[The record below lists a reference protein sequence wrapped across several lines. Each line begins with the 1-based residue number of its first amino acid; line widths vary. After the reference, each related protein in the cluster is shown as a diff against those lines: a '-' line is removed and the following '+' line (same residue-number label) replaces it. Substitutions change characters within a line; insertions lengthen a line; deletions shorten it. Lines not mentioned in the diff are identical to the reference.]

1 MSEMSVLPF
10 EDSNKSS
17 FLMTTIDNV
26 FHFTGDLKASFTM
39 INITDE
45 QYLSDLKSRGFQIFA
60 SNQPLDGGVY
70 WLFYIMC
77 DETLEDMYYQ
87 NELIL
92 DGSKG
97 YFYYRTCKKPL
108 LLQNVGKDNVRP
120 HITTLQR
127 LRFGNQ
133 YDLPQI
139 DSVSFNHMDIN
150 QLDRML
156 SPDEVRT
163 VINYQLT
170 QTSYQ
175 QPYYLK
181 NSAGEQI
188 IGYTFASMLKNMIDD
203 DIQTISVSNVTDYE
217 TELVAVYQG
226 NLCVD
231 FIDGVKTKN
240 IKINNNDYTFG
251 ILDLYGVHSN
261 ENDSEQRDNS
271 NS

>member
-1 MSEMSVLPF
+1 MSEISILPF
-10 EDSNKSS
+10 EDSKNSS

-60 SNQPLDGGVY
+60 SNQPLDGGLY
-70 WLFYIMC
+70 WLFYVMC
-77 DETLEDMYYQ
+77 PETLGERYNQ
-87 NELIL
+87 NEKIL
-92 DGSKG
+92 EGSTG

-108 LLQNVGKDNVRP
+108 LLQNVGKENVRP
-120 HITTLQR
+120 FITTLQR

-133 YDLPQI
+133 YDLPQV
-139 DSVSFNHMDIN
+139 DSVSFTHMDIN
-150 QLDRML
+150 QLDRTL

-181 NSAGEQI
+181 NSSGDQL
-188 IGYTFASMLKNMIDD
+188 IGYTFASMLKNMIND

-240 IKINNNDYTFG
+240 IQINDDEYSFG

>member
-1 MSEMSVLPF
+1 MSEISILPF
-10 EDSNKSS
+10 EDSGKSN
-17 FLMTTIDNV
+17 FLLSTIDNV

-60 SNQPLDGGVY
+60 SNQPLDGGLY

-77 DETLEDMYYQ
+77 DKTLEDYYNQ
-87 NELIL
+87 NDFIL
-92 DGSKG
+92 EGSKG
-97 YFYYRTCKKPL
+97 YFYYRNCKKPL

-120 HITTLQR
+120 YITTLQR

-133 YDLPQI
+133 YNLPQV
-139 DSVSFNHMDIN
+139 DSVSFTHMDIN
-150 QLDRML
+150 QLDRPL
-156 SPDEVRT
+156 SPDEVRN

-170 QTSYQ
+170 QTSYHH
-175 QPYYLK
+175 PYYLK

-188 IGYTFASMLKNMIDD
+188 IGYTFASMLKNIINE
-203 DIQTISVSNVTDYE
+203 DIETISVSNVTDYE

-231 FIDGVKTKN
+231 FIDAVKTKI
-240 IKINNNDYTFG
+240 IKINDNEYTFG

-261 ENDSEQRDNS
+261 ENDSEQ
-271 NS
+271 

>member
-1 MSEMSVLPF
+1 MSEICILPF
-10 EDSNKSS
+10 EDSGKSNFFVS
-17 FLMTTIDNV
+17 KIDNV

-60 SNQPLDGGVY
+60 SNQPLDGGLY

-77 DETLEDMYYQ
+77 DKTLEDYY
-87 NELIL
+87 NKNDFIL
-92 DGSKG
+92 EGSKG
-97 YFYYRTCKKPL
+97 YFYYRNCKKPL

-120 HITTLQR
+120 YITTLQR

-133 YDLPQI
+133 YNLPQV
-139 DSVSFNHMDIN
+139 DSVSFTHMDIN
-150 QLDRML
+150 QLERTL
-156 SPDEVRT
+156 TPDEVRN

-188 IGYTFASMLKNMIDD
+188 IGYTFASMVKNI
-203 DIQTISVSNVTDYE
+203 INEEIETISVSNVTDYE

-231 FIDGVKTKN
+231 FIDAVKTKK
-240 IKINNNDYTFG
+240 IKINDNEYTFG

-261 ENDSEQRDNS
+261 ENDSEQ
-271 NS
+271 

>member
-1 MSEMSVLPF
+1 MSEICILPF
-10 EDSNKSS
+10 EDSGKSNFFVS
-17 FLMTTIDNV
+17 TIDNV

-60 SNQPLDGGVY
+60 SNQPLDGGLY

-77 DETLEDMYYQ
+77 DKPLEDYYNQ
-87 NELIL
+87 NDFIL
-92 DGSKG
+92 EGSKG

-108 LLQNVGKDNVRP
+108 LLQNVVKDNVRP
-120 HITTLQR
+120 YITTLQR

-133 YDLPQI
+133 YNLPQV
-139 DSVSFNHMDIN
+139 DSVSFTHMDIN
-150 QLDRML
+150 QLDRTL
-156 SPDEVRT
+156 SHDEVRN

-188 IGYTFASMLKNMIDD
+188 IGYTFASMVKNIINE
-203 DIQTISVSNVTDYE
+203 DIETISVSNVTDYE

-231 FIDGVKTKN
+231 FIDAVKTKI
-240 IKINNNDYTFG
+240 IKINDNEYTFG

-261 ENDSEQRDNS
+261 ENDSEQ
-271 NS
+271 